1 HIGASEVSMDLRE
14 LQVNRL
20 TLDAGASNGT
30 IYLPSMADSTAA
42 TIRGGASNLELV
54 VPDGVRA
61 RITSEGGL
69 SSLHVDPTR
78 FGQADGN
85 GNVYQSLSADPGAHT
100 LELTLRLGASSV
112 NVR

>member
-1 HIGASEVSMDLRE
+1 
-14 LQVNRL
+14 
-20 TLDAGASNGT
+20 
-30 IYLPSMADSTAA
+30 
-42 TIRGGASNLELV
+42 V